1 LLIAL
6 QPLAQQT
13 HVASIRAPQNV
24 EGVPDQRHHAEHAV
38 ERDVAEHAHD
48 DVPRGA
54 ELIRIEAEAHGGAG
68 DNKRGVKQGR
78 KRVPR
83 AR

>member
-1 LLIAL
+1 MLIAL

-13 HVASIRAPQNV
+13 HVASVRAPQNV
-24 EGVPDQRHHAEHAV
+24 EGVPDQRHRAEHAV

-54 ELIRIEAEAHGGAG
+54 ELICLVHDEQRLSSGDDVADGGKEP
-68 DNKRGVKQGR
+68 DQRF
-78 KRVPR
+78 
-83 AR
+83 